1 MAIINGVG
9 RVGIRVTSGGSSGG
23 GNTYNPLTT
32 AWIAARNITD
42 VNTINA
48 VNTFETNISSI
59 VSKFHHIHFLFNGD
73 ATKNNYNFIG
83 NSTFNLTYFGSITH
97 ANTGIKSTSN
107 GYFKTGYLP
116 STHSTLNS
124 AHQSIY
130 TRTSMTNVTKCSFG
144 ACGPY
149 PVVSVVA
156 PFWDGSPRYAFNQ
169 NGGWTDNSQWIML
182 PNGFTPESP
191 LPWTDSRGFAIG
203 SRTSSTNVE
212 AGINGVYR
220 TKTANMNSSS
230 TPNTEVFGLAMN
242 FQGTP
247 MFYSENEISFISQG
261 EGLTHSEI
269 LILNNAVNTLMTTL
283 GINI

>member
-1 MAIINGVG
+1 MAIINGRG
-9 RVGIRVTSGGSSGG
+9 RVGARPSSGG
-23 GNTYNPLTT
+23 DTPSYNPLTT
-32 AWIAARNITD
+32 SWIAARNITD
-42 VNTINA
+42 VTTINA

-59 VSKFHHIHFLFNGD
+59 VGKFHHIHFLFNGD

-83 NSTFNLTYFGSITH
+83 NSAFNLTYFGSITH

-116 STHSTLNS
+116 SIHSTLNS

-130 TRTSMTNVTKCSFG
+130 TRTSMTNVAKCSFG

-149 PVVSVVA
+149 PVVSVVS
-156 PFWDGSPRYAFNQ
+156 PFWDGSPRYTFNQ
-169 NGGWTDNSQWIML
+169 NGTWTDNNSWTE
-182 PNGFTPESP
+182 FP
-191 LPWTDSRGFAIG
+191 LPWADSRGFAIG

-212 AGINGVYR
+212 GGINGIYR
-220 TKTANMNSSS
+220 TKTTGMNSSS